1 MRDGLHPDAKP
12 VRHGRV
18 VASTFRPHP
27 LLRGPH
33 AQTLFP
39 ALTRNAPELALRHE
53 RIELDD
59 GDFVDLGWA
68 GADTGPICVL
78 VHGLGGGFDS
88 VYLRATARRL
98 LAQGW
103 RICALQL
110 RGGGTEPNRLPRM
123 YHHGDTADLRHL
135 LRLLRTRE
143 PRTPLGLVG
152 WSLGGNVTLKAM
164 AEDGDDSPVSQA
176 IAVSVPFVL
185 RPCVEHLR
193 RGFARVYQ
201 NHLMK
206 GLRQALRAKHAVRP
220 FAAPADFAAAIAA
233 RDFFAF
239 DNAFTAPLNGFA
251 DADDYYA
258 RAACGQYLHAIRR
271 PTHVIHALDD
281 PMMLPSIV
289 PGAEALSSEVTLELS
304 PRGGHVG
311 FVAADRRGRPRYW
324 LEDRIPELL
333 ARYVPASARAGSHIA
348 SP

>member
-1 MRDGLHPDAKP
+1 MRDGSPSAAL
-12 VRHGRV
+12 RHGRIV
-18 VASTFRPHP
+18 DSAFRPHP

-39 ALTRNAPELALRHE
+39 ALARRPPALAWRRE

-68 GADTGPICVL
+68 GGSRGPITVL
-78 VHGLGGGFDS
+78 VHGLGSGFDS
-88 VYLRATARRL
+88 IYLCATALRL
-98 LAQGW
+98 IERGW
-103 RICALQL
+103 RICAIQL
-110 RGGGTEPNRLPRM
+110 RGGGPEPNRLPRM
-123 YHHGDTADLRHL
+123 YHHGDTADLRHV
-135 LRLLRTRE
+135 LRLLRERE
-143 PRTPLGLVG
+143 PATTLCLVG
-152 WSLGGNVTLKAM
+152 WSLGGNITLKAM
-164 AEDGDDSPVSQA
+164 AEDGADSPVAQA
-176 IAVSVPFVL
+176 IAVSVPFLL

-201 NHLMK
+201 NYLMK
-206 GLRQALRAKHAVRP
+206 SLRQALRDKHAVRP
-220 FAAPADFAAAIAA
+220 FAAPVDFEAAIGA

-258 RAACGQYLHAIRR
+258 RAASGQYLHAIRR
-271 PTHVIHALDD
+271 PTQIIHALDD
-281 PMMLPSIV
+281 PMMRPSIV
-289 PGAEALSSEVTLELS
+289 PTAAALAAEVTLELS

-311 FVAADRRGRPRYW
+311 FVAADRRGKPRYW

-333 ARYVPASARAGSHIA
+333 APYSPAGARAGSHIA